1 MIVNISWSSH
11 CTVVLFVLV
20 YFFVEHLSILR
31 NECISTKLLN
41 IERKTSCFKGGSIPI
56 N

>member
-1 MIVNISWSSH
+1 MIVNISLRSH

-20 YFFVEHLSILR
+20 YFFVERLSILR
-31 NECISTKLLN
+31 NECTSIKKIS

>member
-31 NECISTKLLN
+31 NECISIKLLI
-41 IERKTSCFKGGSIPI
+41 IERKMSCFKGGSIPI